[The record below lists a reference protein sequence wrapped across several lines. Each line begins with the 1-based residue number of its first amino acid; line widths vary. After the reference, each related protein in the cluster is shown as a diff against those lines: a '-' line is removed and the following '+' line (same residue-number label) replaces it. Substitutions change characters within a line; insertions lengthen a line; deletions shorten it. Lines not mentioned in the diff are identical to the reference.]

1 MAPAVFKTVAGRVA
15 SWVGSIPIH
24 SRHRACC
31 ASTASRVAIA
41 RSRQAMTPNAL
52 APLAGRGLACAT
64 MALLAAL
71 SRDVQAQRADS
82 ARAGAAPTPSQTLRP
97 PLSPRRAFLTS
108 LAAPGYAQ
116 SLLGRPNAAALFILT
131 EAVALLMVRET
142 SIALRQ
148 ARRLEADSVPVYFVN
163 PTSGVAD
170 TLYRPGRYSS
180 SLVRS
185 RRAHR
190 EDWIAA
196 LVANHIIAGA
206 DAFVA
211 AHLWDVPMRVG
222 FRSAGAAAELSARLR
237 W

>member
-1 MAPAVFKTVAGRVA
+1 VAPAVFKTVAGRVA

-24 SRHRACC
+24 SRHRGPLRLHP
-31 ASTASRVAIA
+31 SRFAIA
-41 RSRQAMTPNAL
+41 RSRQAVTPNAL

-64 MALLAAL
+64 IVLLAAF
-71 SRDVQAQRADS
+71 SRDAQAQRADS

-116 SLLGRPNAAALFILT
+116 SVLGRPNAAALFILT
-131 EAVALLMVRET
+131 EAIGLLMVRET
-142 SIALRQ
+142 STALRQ
-148 ARRLEADSVPVYFVN
+148 ARRLQADSVPVYFVN
-163 PTSGVAD
+163 PGTGVAD
-170 TLYRPGRYSS
+170 TIYRPGRYSS
-180 SLVRS
+180 ELVRA
-185 RRAHR
+185 REAHR

-196 LVANHIIAGA
+196 LVANHVIAAA

-211 AHLWDVPMRVG
+211 AHLWDVPVQVG
-222 FRSAGAAAELSARLR
+222 FRPADRSASLSARFR